1 MNTEKKVL
9 KSLSFFSYH
18 IIKYYSYQS
27 AKRGV
32 LALPDDIE
40 LLSPLRD
47 SSKFY
52 LRDKYTSYICAIIQ
66 YTDDTLRRFH

>member
-1 MNTEKKVL
+1 MNTEKTV
-9 KSLSFFSYH
+9 KSFSFFSYH

-47 SSKFY
+47 SSKLY
-52 LRDKYTSYICAIIQ
+52 LTEV
-66 YTDDTLRRFH
+66 